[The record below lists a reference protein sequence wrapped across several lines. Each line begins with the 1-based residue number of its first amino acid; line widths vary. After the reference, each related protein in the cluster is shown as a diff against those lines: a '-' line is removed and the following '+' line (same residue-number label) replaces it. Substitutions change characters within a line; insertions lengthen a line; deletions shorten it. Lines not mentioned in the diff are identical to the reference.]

1 METGKRRRM
10 KKIVKEKSGRTVI
23 VPMDHGVTVGPIHG
37 IDVIEETLSLIDA
50 DAVVLHKGIARKM
63 ADRIKMGLIM
73 HMSASTALGKDP
85 NNKVI
90 VAEVDEAIKM
100 GADAISIH
108 VNVGS
113 DTESRQLELL
123 GKIAKEAEEWG
134 IPLIA
139 MMYPRG
145 EKVKHEHDVSAVKH
159 AARIG
164 AELGADIIKTNY
176 TGSIESFA
184 EVVDGCPVPVVIA
197 GGPKVNSDIDLLNM
211 IHEAIKAGAGGVA
224 IGRNVFQHKNPEK
237 ITKAIKRIV
246 HDNWT
251 AEMALEVLYE
261 GSMVIG

>member
-10 KKIVKEKSGRTVI
+10 KKLVNEKSGRAVI
-23 VPMDHGVTVGPIHG
+23 VPMDHGVTVGPIKG
-37 IDVIEETLSLIDA
+37 IEVIEKTLNLIHA
-50 DAVVLHKGIARKM
+50 DAVILHKGIAKKV
-63 ADRIKMGLIM
+63 ADQTKIGLIM
-73 HMSASTALGKDP
+73 HMSASTVLGKDP
-85 NNKVI
+85 NDKVI
-90 VAEVDEAIKM
+90 VAEVDEAIKI

-113 DTESRQLELL
+113 DTESRQLEIL
-123 GKIAKEAEEWG
+123 GKTAREADEWS

-145 EKVKHEHDVSAVKH
+145 EKIKHEHDVNVVKH

-197 GGPKVNSDIDLLNM
+197 GGPKVNSDRDLLNM
-211 IHEAIKAGAGGVA
+211 IHEAIEAGAGGVA
-224 IGRNVFQHKNPEK
+224 IGRNVFQHKNPER
-237 ITKAIKRIV
+237 IAKAIRRIV
-246 HDNWT
+246 HENWPVE
-251 AEMALEVLYE
+251 AAMEMIH
-261 GSMVIG
+261 GKSMVVG